1 MASDHSLL
9 AHLVPKLTR
18 GVEDAAT
25 DALAFILNESKPCR
39 DALVNMVSDGD
50 RRLAPLYDVKTQVT
64 IQVTESESRRLDLV
78 AYDSDRS
85 KRLIIESKFWA
96 PLLDGQAS
104 VYVRHLADDGP
115 AVLLFVAPE
124 ARHGTLWT
132 KVERQFEDPPE
143 PSDDLSGLKL
153 RPACHEAKMIV
164 ADVVNTGKRVALMSW
179 DTLLAGLTDA
189 DSSMD
194 ANLQQLHVLV
204 HAQDEMAFAPL
215 HAEDLDAMIPRR
227 LSAFNRMVDGVA
239 DRGKL
244 AGWISTKG
252 LKAVSR
258 RDGYLRYIGFDRAD
272 GSRMI
277 ELALRVSLPR
287 WAELG
292 ATPLWLRI
300 WRKQPINLMELRSR
314 LDAAGWLPTQLEPD
328 WLWVPIELPMGVEYE
343 DVLES
348 AAEQVKRVRDIVA
361 DLA

>member
-9 AHLVPKLTR
+9 AHLVLKLTR

-39 DALVNMVSDGD
+39 EALVNMVSDGD
-50 RRLAPLYDVKTQVT
+50 RRLAPLHDVKTQVT
-64 IQVTESESRRLDLV
+64 IQVTESESKRLDLV

-124 ARHGTLWT
+124 ARHGTLWA
-132 KVERQFEDPPE
+132 KVERQFGDPP
-143 PSDDLSGLKL
+143 GLKL
-153 RPACHEAKMIV
+153 GSARHEAKMIV
-164 ADVVNTGKRVALMSW
+164 ADVVNTDRRVALTSW
-179 DTLLAGLTDA
+179 DALLAGLADA
-189 DSSMD
+189 DLSMD
-194 ANLQQLHVLV
+194 ANLQQLHGLA
-204 HAQDEMAFAPL
+204 HAQDEVAFPPL

-227 LSAFNRMVDGVA
+227 FMAFNRMVDGVA

-244 AGWISTKG
+244 AGWMSTKG
-252 LKAVSR
+252 LRAVSE
-258 RDGYLRYIGFDRAD
+258 RDGYLRYMHFLRAD
-272 GSRMI
+272 GSSLI
-277 ELALRVSLPR
+277 ELALRVSLSR

-292 ATPLWLRI
+292 TTPLWLRI
-300 WRKQPINLMELRSR
+300 WHKQPINLNDLRAR
-314 LDAAGWLPTQLEPD
+314 LTAAGWLPTRREPD

-343 DVLES
+343 DAVES
-348 AAEQVKRVRDIVA
+348 AADQVKRVRDIAVNMA
-361 DLA
+361 